1 MILLKQV
8 ATAQEI
14 KFIPTRSGRP
24 NELLLRNETTNV
36 QSQYYIDCTSE
47 SFYSKFSE
55 VLDLKEGHF
64 YTLTI
69 NENSDKTNIDNF
81 ASRVVAD
88 GGTYEGESCL
98 YTFYSLF
105 AHTTTLIHLDKVFV
119 TNQEIDNYSINKNEY
134 VQNSSNIIFYE

>member
-1 MILLKQV
+1 MILLKQI
-8 ATAQEI
+8 ATAQQI
-14 KFIPTRSGRP
+14 KFIPTRNGKP
-24 NELLLRNETTNV
+24 NELILKNETTGV
-36 QSQYYIDCTSE
+36 QSQYYIDCTTE
-47 SFYSKFSE
+47 SFYTKFSKI
-55 VLDLKEGHF
+55 LDLKEGHF

-98 YTFYSLF
+98 YVFYSLF

-119 TNQEIDNYSINKNEY
+119 TNQEIDTYSINKNEY

>member
-1 MILLKQV
+1 MILLKQI
-8 ATAQEI
+8 ATAQQI

-24 NELLLRNETTNV
+24 NELILKNETTGV
-36 QSQYYIDCTSE
+36 QTQYYIDCTTE
-47 SFYSKFSE
+47 SFYSKFSK

-88 GGTYEGESCL
+88 EGTYEGESCL
-98 YTFYSLF
+98 YVFYSLF
-105 AHTTTLIHLDKVFV
+105 DHTTTLIHLDKVFV
-119 TNQEIDNYSINKNEY
+119 TNQEIDTYSVNKDEY
-134 VQNSSNIIFYE
+134 VSSSSNIIFYE

>member
-1 MILLKQV
+1 MILLKQI
-8 ATAQEI
+8 ATAQQI

-24 NELLLRNETTNV
+24 NELILKNETTNV
-36 QSQYYIDCTSE
+36 QTQYYIDCTTE
-47 SFYSKFSE
+47 SFYSKFSKI
-55 VLDLKEGHF
+55 LDLKEGHF

-98 YTFYSLF
+98 YVFYSLF

-119 TNQEIDNYSINKNEY
+119 TNQVIDDYSINKNEY

>member
-14 KFIPTRSGRP
+14 KFIPTRSGVP
-24 NELLLRNETTNV
+24 NELLLRNETTSV
-36 QSQYYIDCTSE
+36 QSQYYIDCTTE

-55 VLDLKEGHF
+55 VLDLEEGHF

-81 ASRVVAD
+81 ASRVVSD
-88 GGTYEGESCL
+88 GGTYEAESCL
-98 YTFYSLF
+98 YTFYSSF
-105 AHTTTLIHLDKVFV
+105 EHTTTLIHLDKVFV
-119 TNQEIDNYSINKNEY
+119 TNQIIDDYSVNKGEY
-134 VQNSSNIIFYE
+134 VQNSANIIFYE